1 VEARAGAE
9 LRSPLDP
16 LSGVPGLQEQLTVAD
31 ASAHD
36 AATATREWLP
46 HELRERA
53 VLDRVPAHLRQR
65 RRATSIEGG
74 CSAALGAQCCSC
86 FERQPASSSCAR
98 KTPGGAAAAS
108 AAELRYPC
116 APPFLLTRGGRK
128 PDAFLRDY
136 SGGDEAPTD

>member
-16 LSGVPGLQEQLTVAD
+16 LSGLPGFQEQLTVAD

-36 AATATREWLP
+36 AATATWEGLP

-53 VLDRVPAHLRQR
+53 VLDWVTLASSAAKVSDLDRG
-65 RRATSIEGG
+65 GG

-98 KTPGGAAAAS
+98 KTLGCAAAAS

-116 APPFLLTRGGRK
+116 APPLLLTRGGRK
-128 PDAFLRDY
+128 P
-136 SGGDEAPTD
+136 